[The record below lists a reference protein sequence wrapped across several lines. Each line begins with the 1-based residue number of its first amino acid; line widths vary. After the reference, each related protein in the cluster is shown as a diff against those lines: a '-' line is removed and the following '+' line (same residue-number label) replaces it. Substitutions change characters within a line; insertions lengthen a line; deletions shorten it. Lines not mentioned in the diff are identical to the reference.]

1 MAGLRERNRARTMA
15 EIRQHALRLFYE
27 QGYTATTMAQ
37 VARAAEV
44 SESTLFRYFP
54 SKEDLAFQDMYD
66 DLIIGALRR
75 QPADLSPIGAIRAA
89 FRTGIESLPPD
100 LLAQEERHQWLIF
113 ATPELHA
120 GQIREMLTAA
130 QLLDREIAA
139 RTGRDPGD
147 FEVRNLTAAVLG
159 VIISAL
165 MTASRNPSLRYL
177 DLLDEGLTHLE
188 RGLPL

>member
-1 MAGLRERNRARTMA
+1 MAGLRERNRARTKA

-37 VARAAEV
+37 VARAADV

-66 DLIIGALRR
+66 DLIVGSLRQ
-75 QPADLSPIGAIRAA
+75 QPAGLTPIEAIRAA
-89 FRTGIESLPPD
+89 FRAGIESLPPD
-100 LLAQEERHQWLIF
+100 VVAQEERHQWLIF

-120 GQIREMLTAA
+120 GQVREMLQVAGI
-130 QLLDREIAA
+130 LDREIAA

-147 FEVRNLTAAVLG
+147 FEVRNFSAAVLG
-159 VIISAL
+159 VIMSAL
-165 MTASRNPSLRYL
+165 ITASRNPSLRYL
-177 DLLDEGLTHLE
+177 DLLDEGLAHLE